1 MALVLTEAVVDA
13 VKAKLE
19 TNMAAKLDALNAEYG
34 DGLTLIDIRD
44 YYISEQAL
52 MEVPEFPV
60 LFILADRMNV
70 LNEGA
75 GMLRGQYTLTVGVLA
90 TDDHNTA
97 NLKRRLY
104 RYIRAIIE
112 VLIEA
117 RTEARTSGGWAYTVG
132 FEVVEFSPVFS
143 RDNAFLADAQVSI
156 VLSGIDTY

>member
-19 TNMAAKLDALNAEYG
+19 TNMAAKLDALNAEYD

-90 TDDHNTA
+90 HDDYNTA

-117 RTEARTSGGWAYTVG
+117 RTSAEWAYTVG